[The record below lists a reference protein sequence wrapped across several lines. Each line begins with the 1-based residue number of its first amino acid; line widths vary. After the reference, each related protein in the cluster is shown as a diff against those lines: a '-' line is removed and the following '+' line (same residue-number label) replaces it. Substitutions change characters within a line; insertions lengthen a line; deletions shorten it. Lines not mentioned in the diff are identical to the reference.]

1 MNELLKNQRN
11 IFVAISSGILLLVII
26 WYFGFHQSIAAA
38 YSDIQQ
44 SQKSLASKH
53 NKYRRMESEI
63 INIRDEWYSL
73 NEEFEIVIRRI
84 PDKSFI
90 DNVSNV
96 LYNMI
101 KNNGLSIISYSPS
114 NIAIDKKT
122 IILPESEDE
131 IIIEKI
137 PIDITIS
144 GSFLNFGKLLDNMTE
159 SQYRLTASNID
170 ISQKGNSPKQVIKF
184 ISYAYFQT
192 AIKKKYIAETV
203 KPKSKIKNPKPKEP
217 ELTSTKIKDRPE
229 DAPENIP
236 DWMFEPATE
245 PIVESETA
253 QKTDIQTQKNGKKMD
268 LVQKPNTRANDPKT
282 TKKRVWTGIGKNPY
296 DIIEVNTKELS
307 PELVGK
313 ITERILIQLNDNAYI
328 IDDLK
333 FMIDDY
339 NSNYADVI
347 QLLLEN
353 NTIAYNDNK
362 ELYIVNVE

>member
-11 IFVAISSGILLLVII
+11 IFVAILSGIFLLVII
-26 WYFGFHQSIAAA
+26 WYFVFHQSLAAA
-38 YSDIQQ
+38 YSDIKQ
-44 SQKSLASKH
+44 SQKSLTSKRT
-53 NKYRRMESEI
+53 KYRRMESEI
-63 INIRDEWYSL
+63 INIQDEWYNL
-73 NEEFEIVIRRI
+73 NEEFEIVIDRI
-84 PDKSFI
+84 PDKSSF
-90 DNVSNV
+90 DNVSNA

-101 KNNGLSIISYSPS
+101 KNNGLSVISYSPS

-122 IILPESEDE
+122 IILPDSEDE

-137 PIDITIS
+137 PIDIEIN
-144 GSFLNFGKLLDNMTE
+144 GNFVNFGKFLENMTE

-170 ISQKGNSPKQVIKF
+170 IAQKGNSPKQVIKF

-192 AIKKKYIAETV
+192 AVKKKYIAETV

-253 QKTDIQTQKNGKKMD
+253 QKTDIQTQKNGKKKD

-313 ITERILIQLNDNAYI
+313 ITERILIQLNHNSYI
-328 IDDLK
+328 LDDLK
-333 FMIDDY
+333 FMINDY
-339 NSNYADVI
+339 NSNYTDVI

>member
-1 MNELLKNQRN
+1 MNELLKSQRN

-26 WYFGFHQSIAAA
+26 WYFGFHQSAAAA

-44 SQKSLASKH
+44 SQKSLASKR

-101 KNNGLSIISYSPS
+101 KNNGLSIINYSPS

-122 IILPESEDE
+122 IIMPESEDE

-137 PIDITIS
+137 PIDITIN

-159 SQYRLTASNID
+159 SRYRLTASNID
-170 ISQKGNSPKQVIKF
+170 IAKKNNSSKQVIKF

-192 AIKKKYIAETV
+192 AVKKEYIAETV

-217 ELTSTKIKDRPE
+217 ELTSTNIRPE

-236 DWMFEPATE
+236 EWMFEPATE
-245 PIVESETA
+245 PIVESETTR
-253 QKTDIQTQKNGKKMD
+253 KTDTQTQKKTKKKN
-268 LVQKPNTRANDPKT
+268 LVQRS
-282 TKKRVWTGIGKNPY
+282 
-296 DIIEVNTKELS
+296 NTKVNNQKYSKDLS
-307 PELVGK
+307 PERVGK
-313 ITERILIQLNDNAYI
+313 ITDKILRQLKRSAYI
-328 IDDLK
+328 LDDLK

-339 NSNYADVI
+339 NSNYTDVI

-353 NTIAYNDNK
+353 NTIAYNDKN
-362 ELYIVNVE
+362 ELFIVNVE

>member
-44 SQKSLASKH
+44 SQKSLASKR

-114 NIAIDKKT
+114 NVAIDKKT
-122 IILPESEDE
+122 IIMPESEDE

-137 PIDITIS
+137 PIDITIN

-159 SQYRLTASNID
+159 SRYRLTASNID
-170 ISQKGNSPKQVIKF
+170 IAKKNNSSKQVIKF

-192 AIKKKYIAETV
+192 GVKKEYIAETV

-217 ELTSTKIKDRPE
+217 ELTSTNIRPE

-236 DWMFEPATE
+236 EWMFEPATE
-245 PIVESETA
+245 PIVESETTR
-253 QKTDIQTQKNGKKMD
+253 KTDTQTQKKTKKKN
-268 LVQKPNTRANDPKT
+268 LVQRS
-282 TKKRVWTGIGKNPY
+282 
-296 DIIEVNTKELS
+296 NTKVNNQKISKDLS
-307 PELVGK
+307 PERVGK
-313 ITERILIQLNDNAYI
+313 ITDNILRQLNRSAYI
-328 IDDLK
+328 LDDLK

-339 NSNYADVI
+339 NSNYTDVI

-353 NTIAYNDNK
+353 NTIAYNDKN
-362 ELYIVNVE
+362 ELFIVNVE

>member
-26 WYFGFHQSIAAA
+26 WYFGFHQSAAAA

-44 SQKSLASKH
+44 SQKSLTSKR

-101 KNNGLSIISYSPS
+101 KNNGLSIINYSPS

-122 IILPESEDE
+122 IIMPESEDE

-137 PIDITIS
+137 PIDITIN

-159 SQYRLTASNID
+159 SRYRLTASNID
-170 ISQKGNSPKQVIKF
+170 IAKKNNSSKQVIKF

-192 AIKKKYIAETV
+192 AVKKEYIAKTV

-217 ELTSTKIKDRPE
+217 ELTSTNIRPE

-236 DWMFEPATE
+236 EWMFEPATE
-245 PIVESETA
+245 PIVESETTR
-253 QKTDIQTQKNGKKMD
+253 KTDTQTQKKTKKKN
-268 LVQKPNTRANDPKT
+268 LVQRS
-282 TKKRVWTGIGKNPY
+282 
-296 DIIEVNTKELS
+296 NTKVNNQKNSKDLS
-307 PELVGK
+307 PERVGK
-313 ITERILIQLNDNAYI
+313 ITDKILRQLKRSAYI
-328 IDDLK
+328 LDDLK

-339 NSNYADVI
+339 NSNYTDVI

-353 NTIAYNDNK
+353 NTIAYNDKN
-362 ELYIVNVE
+362 ELFIVNVE

>member
-26 WYFGFHQSIAAA
+26 WYFGFHQSAAAA

-44 SQKSLASKH
+44 SQKSLTSKR

-101 KNNGLSIISYSPS
+101 KNNGLSIINYSPS

-122 IILPESEDE
+122 IIMPESEDE

-137 PIDITIS
+137 PIDITIN

-170 ISQKGNSPKQVIKF
+170 IAKKNNSSKQVIKF

-192 AIKKKYIAETV
+192 AVKKEYIAETV

-217 ELTSTKIKDRPE
+217 ELTSTNIRPE

-236 DWMFEPATE
+236 EWMFEPATE
-245 PIVESETA
+245 PIVESVTTR
-253 QKTDIQTQKNGKKMD
+253 KTDTQTQKKTKKKN
-268 LVQKPNTRANDPKT
+268 LVQRS
-282 TKKRVWTGIGKNPY
+282 
-296 DIIEVNTKELS
+296 NTKVNNQKNSKDLS
-307 PELVGK
+307 PERVGK
-313 ITERILIQLNDNAYI
+313 ITDKILRQLKRSAYI
-328 IDDLK
+328 LDDLK

-339 NSNYADVI
+339 NSNYTDVI

-353 NTIAYNDNK
+353 NTIAYNDKN
-362 ELYIVNVE
+362 ELFIVNVE

>member
-11 IFVAISSGILLLVII
+11 IFVAILSGIFLLLLI
-26 WYFGFHQSIAAA
+26 WYFGFHQSLAAA
-38 YSDIQQ
+38 YSDIKQ
-44 SQKSLASKH
+44 SQKSLASKRT
-53 NKYRRMESEI
+53 KYRRMESEI
-63 INIRDEWYSL
+63 IKIQDEWYNL

-84 PDKSFI
+84 PDKSSI

-96 LYNMI
+96 LYSMI

-122 IILPESEDE
+122 IIMPESEDE

-137 PIDITIS
+137 PIDIEIN
-144 GSFLNFGKLLDNMTE
+144 GSFLNFGKLLENMTE

-170 ISQKGNSPKQVIKF
+170 IAQKGNSTKQVIKF

-192 AIKKKYIAETV
+192 AVKKKYIAETV

-217 ELTSTKIKDRPE
+217 ELTSTKIMDRPE

-245 PIVESETA
+245 PIVESETT
-253 QKTDIQTQKNGKKMD
+253 QKTDTQTQKK
-268 LVQKPNTRANDPKT
+268 
-282 TKKRVWTGIGKNPY
+282 TKKKYLAQRSNTKNNNQNKP
-296 DIIEVNTKELS
+296 KELS
-307 PELVGK
+307 PDLAGK
-313 ITERILIQLNDNAYI
+313 ITETILTQLNHNTYI
-328 IDDLK
+328 LDDLK

-339 NSNYADVI
+339 DSNYDNVI
-347 QLLLEN
+347 QFLLKN
-353 NTIAYNDNK
+353 NTIAYNDKN
-362 ELYIVNVE
+362 ELFIVNVE

>member
-11 IFVAISSGILLLVII
+11 IFVAICSGILLLVLI
-26 WYFGFHQSIAAA
+26 WYFRFHQSLAAA
-38 YSDIQQ
+38 YSDIKQ
-44 SQKSLASKH
+44 SQKSLVSKRT
-53 NKYRRMESEI
+53 KYRRMESEI
-63 INIRDEWYSL
+63 IIIQDEWYTL
-73 NEEFEIVIRRI
+73 NEEFEIVIDRI
-84 PDKSFI
+84 PDKSSF
-90 DNVSNV
+90 DNVSNA

-122 IILPESEDE
+122 IILPDSEDE

-137 PIDITIS
+137 PIDIEIN
-144 GSFLNFGKLLDNMTE
+144 GNFVNFGKFLENIAE
-159 SQYRLTASNID
+159 SRYRLTASNID
-170 ISQKGNSPKQVIKF
+170 IAQKGNSAKQNIKF

-313 ITERILIQLNDNAYI
+313 ITERILIQLNHNSYI
-328 IDDLK
+328 LDDLK
-333 FMIDDY
+333 FMIDGY
-339 NSNYADVI
+339 NSNYTDVI
-347 QLLLEN
+347 QLLLEK

-362 ELYIVNVE
+362 ELYIVNIE

>member
-26 WYFGFHQSIAAA
+26 WYFGFHQSVAAE

-44 SQKSLASKH
+44 SQKSLVSKR

-63 INIRDEWYSL
+63 INIRNEWYSL

-90 DNVSNV
+90 DNVSNA

-122 IILPESEDE
+122 IIMPESEDE
-131 IIIEKI
+131 IIIEKV

-144 GSFLNFGKLLDNMTE
+144 GSFLNFGKLLDNMTD
-159 SQYRLTASNID
+159 SQYRFTASNID
-170 ISQKGNSPKQVIKF
+170 IAKKGNSAKQVIKF

-192 AIKKKYIAETV
+192 AVKKEYIAETV
-203 KPKSKIKNPKPKEP
+203 KPKSKIKSPKPKEP
-217 ELTSTKIKDRPE
+217 ELTSTNIRPE

-236 DWMFEPATE
+236 EWMFEPATE
-245 PIVESETA
+245 PIVNSETIR
-253 QKTDIQTQKNGKKMD
+253 KTDPQTQKKTKKKN
-268 LVQKPNTRANDPKT
+268 LVQKPNTKVNNPKT
-282 TKKRVWTGIGKNPY
+282 TKTRVWTGNGKKPY
-296 DIIEVNTKELS
+296 DIIEVDTKKLS

-313 ITERILIQLNDNAYI
+313 ITETILIQLNHNSYI
-328 IDDLK
+328 LDDLK
-333 FMIDDY
+333 FMIDGY
-339 NSNYADVI
+339 NSNYTDVI
-347 QLLLEN
+347 QLLLEK

-362 ELYIVNVE
+362 ELYIVNIE

>member
-44 SQKSLASKH
+44 SQKSLASKR

-90 DNVSNV
+90 DNVSNT

-137 PIDITIS
+137 PIDITIN

-159 SQYRLTASNID
+159 SRYRLTASNIN
-170 ISQKGNSPKQVIKF
+170 IAKKNNSSKQVIKF

-192 AIKKKYIAETV
+192 GVKKEYIAETV
-203 KPKSKIKNPKPKEP
+203 KPKSNIKNPKPKEP
-217 ELTSTKIKDRPE
+217 ELTSTNIRPE

-236 DWMFEPATE
+236 EWMFEPATE
-245 PIVESETA
+245 PIIESETTR
-253 QKTDIQTQKNGKKMD
+253 KTDTQTQKKTKKKN
-268 LVQKPNTRANDPKT
+268 LVQRS
-282 TKKRVWTGIGKNPY
+282 
-296 DIIEVNTKELS
+296 NTKVNNQKISKDLS
-307 PELVGK
+307 PERVGK
-313 ITERILIQLNDNAYI
+313 ITDNILRQLNRSAYI
-328 IDDLK
+328 LDDLK

-339 NSNYADVI
+339 NSNYTDVI

-353 NTIAYNDNK
+353 NTIAYNDKN
-362 ELYIVNVE
+362 ELFIVNVE

>member
-26 WYFGFHQSIAAA
+26 WYFGFHQSAAAA

-44 SQKSLASKH
+44 SQKSLASKR

-101 KNNGLSIISYSPS
+101 KNNGLSIINYSPS

-122 IILPESEDE
+122 IIMPESEDE

-137 PIDITIS
+137 PIDITIN

-159 SQYRLTASNID
+159 SRYRLTASNID
-170 ISQKGNSPKQVIKF
+170 IAKKNNSSKQVIKF

-192 AIKKKYIAETV
+192 AVKKEYIAETV

-217 ELTSTKIKDRPE
+217 ELTSTNIRPE

-236 DWMFEPATE
+236 EWMFEPATE
-245 PIVESETA
+245 PIVESETTR
-253 QKTDIQTQKNGKKMD
+253 KTDTQTQKKTKKKN
-268 LVQKPNTRANDPKT
+268 LVQRS
-282 TKKRVWTGIGKNPY
+282 
-296 DIIEVNTKELS
+296 NTKVNNQKNSKDLS
-307 PELVGK
+307 PERVGK
-313 ITERILIQLNDNAYI
+313 ITDKILRQLKRSAYI
-328 IDDLK
+328 LDDLK

-339 NSNYADVI
+339 NSNYTDVI

-353 NTIAYNDNK
+353 NTIAYNDKN
-362 ELYIVNVE
+362 ELFIVNVE

>member
-11 IFVAISSGILLLVII
+11 IFVAISSGIFLLVLI
-26 WYFGFHQSIAAA
+26 WYFGFHQSLSAA
-38 YSDIQQ
+38 YSNIQQ
-44 SQKSLASKH
+44 SQKSLVSKR

-63 INIRDEWYSL
+63 INIRDDWFSL
-73 NEEFEIVIRRI
+73 NDEFEIVIRRI
-84 PDKSFI
+84 PDKSSI

-96 LYNMI
+96 LYSMI
-101 KNNGLSIISYSPS
+101 KNNGLSVISYSPS

-122 IILPESEDE
+122 IIMPESEDE

-137 PIDITIS
+137 PIDIEIN
-144 GSFLNFGKLLDNMTE
+144 GSFVNFGKLLENMAE

-192 AIKKKYIAETV
+192 AVKKKYTAETV
-203 KPKSKIKNPKPKEP
+203 KPKTKIKSPKPKEA
-217 ELTSTKIKDRPE
+217 ELTSTNKMDRPE

-253 QKTDIQTQKNGKKMD
+253 QKTDIQTQKNGKKKD

-296 DIIEVNTKELS
+296 DIIEVNTKDLS

-362 ELYIVNVE
+362 ELYIVDVE

>member
-11 IFVAISSGILLLVII
+11 IFVAILSGIFLLVII
-26 WYFGFHQSIAAA
+26 WYFVFHQSLAAA
-38 YSDIQQ
+38 YSDIKQ
-44 SQKSLASKH
+44 SHKSLTSKRT
-53 NKYRRMESEI
+53 KYKRMESEI
-63 INIRDEWYSL
+63 INIQDEWYNL
-73 NEEFEIVIRRI
+73 NEEFEIVIDRI
-84 PDKSFI
+84 PDKSSF
-90 DNVSNV
+90 DNVSSA

-101 KNNGLSIISYSPS
+101 KNNGLSVTSYSPS

-137 PIDITIS
+137 PIDIEIN
-144 GSFLNFGKLLDNMTE
+144 GNFINFGKLLENMTD

-170 ISQKGNSPKQVIKF
+170 IAQKGNSSKLIIKF

-192 AIKKKYIAETV
+192 AVKKGYIADSV
-203 KPKSKIKNPKPKEP
+203 KPKSKIKNPKSKEP

-245 PIVESETA
+245 PIVESETIR
-253 QKTDIQTQKNGKKMD
+253 KTDTQTQKKGKKNN
-268 LVQKPNTRANDPKT
+268 LVQKPNTRVSNPKT
-282 TKKRVWTGIGKNPY
+282 TKTRVWTGNGKKPY
-296 DIIEVNTKELS
+296 DIIEVDIKELS
-307 PELVGK
+307 PELVEK
-313 ITERILIQLNDNAYI
+313 IAETILIQLNHNSYI
-328 IDDLK
+328 LDDLK

-339 NSNYADVI
+339 NSNYTDVI
-347 QLLLEN
+347 QLLLEK

-362 ELYIVNVE
+362 ELYIVNIE

>member
-11 IFVAISSGILLLVII
+11 IFVAISSGMLLLVII
-26 WYFGFHQSIAAA
+26 WYFGFHQSVAAA
-38 YSDIQQ
+38 YSDILQ
-44 SQKSLASKH
+44 SQKSLASKR

-131 IIIEKI
+131 IIIEKV
-137 PIDITIS
+137 PIEITIS

-170 ISQKGNSPKQVIKF
+170 IAKKGNSAKQVIKF

-192 AIKKKYIAETV
+192 AVKKEYIAETV

-217 ELTSTKIKDRPE
+217 ELTSTNIRPE

-236 DWMFEPATE
+236 EWMFEPATE
-245 PIVESETA
+245 PIVESETTR
-253 QKTDIQTQKNGKKMD
+253 KTDTQTQKKTKKKN
-268 LVQKPNTRANDPKT
+268 LVQRS
-282 TKKRVWTGIGKNPY
+282 
-296 DIIEVNTKELS
+296 NTKVNNQKNSKDLS
-307 PELVGK
+307 PERVGK
-313 ITERILIQLNDNAYI
+313 ITDKILRQLKRSAYI
-328 IDDLK
+328 LDDLK

-339 NSNYADVI
+339 NSNYTDVI

-353 NTIAYNDNK
+353 NTIAYNDKN
-362 ELYIVNVE
+362 ELFIVNVE

>member
-26 WYFGFHQSIAAA
+26 WYFGFHQSAAAA

-44 SQKSLASKH
+44 SQKSLTSKR

-101 KNNGLSIISYSPS
+101 KNNGLSIINYSPS

-122 IILPESEDE
+122 IIMPESEDE

-137 PIDITIS
+137 PIDITIN

-159 SQYRLTASNID
+159 SRYRLTASNID
-170 ISQKGNSPKQVIKF
+170 IAKKNNSSKQVIKF

-192 AIKKKYIAETV
+192 AVKKEYIAETV

-217 ELTSTKIKDRPE
+217 ELTSTNIRPE

-236 DWMFEPATE
+236 EWMFEPATE
-245 PIVESETA
+245 PIVESETTR
-253 QKTDIQTQKNGKKMD
+253 KTDTQTQKKTKKKN
-268 LVQKPNTRANDPKT
+268 LVQRS
-282 TKKRVWTGIGKNPY
+282 
-296 DIIEVNTKELS
+296 NTKVNNQKNSKDLS
-307 PELVGK
+307 PERVGK
-313 ITERILIQLNDNAYI
+313 ITDKILRQLKRSAYI
-328 IDDLK
+328 LDDLK

-339 NSNYADVI
+339 NSNYTDVI

-353 NTIAYNDNK
+353 NTIAYNDKN
-362 ELYIVNVE
+362 ELFIVNVE

>member
-11 IFVAISSGILLLVII
+11 IFVAILSGIFLLVII
-26 WYFGFHQSIAAA
+26 WYFVFHQSLATA
-38 YSDIQQ
+38 YSNIKQ
-44 SQKSLASKH
+44 SQKSLTSKRT
-53 NKYRRMESEI
+53 KYRRMESEI
-63 INIRDEWYSL
+63 INIQDEWYNL
-73 NEEFEIVIRRI
+73 NEEFEIVIDRI
-84 PDKSFI
+84 PDKSSF
-90 DNVSNV
+90 DNVSNA

-101 KNNGLSIISYSPS
+101 KNNGLSVISYSPS
-114 NIAIDKKT
+114 NIAIENKT
-122 IILPESEDE
+122 IILPDSEDE

-137 PIDITIS
+137 PIDIEIH
-144 GSFLNFGKLLDNMTE
+144 GSFVNFGKLLENMTE

-170 ISQKGNSPKQVIKF
+170 IAQKGNSAKQVIKF

-192 AIKKKYIAETV
+192 AIKNKYIAEMV
-203 KPKSKIKNPKPKEP
+203 KPKTKIKSPKPKET

-245 PIVESETA
+245 PIVESETT
-253 QKTDIQTQKNGKKMD
+253 QKTDTQTQKKTKKKN

-296 DIIEVNTKELS
+296 DIIEVNTKDLS

-313 ITERILIQLNDNAYI
+313 ITERILIQLNHNSYI
-328 IDDLK
+328 LDDLK

-339 NSNYADVI
+339 NSNYTDVI
-347 QLLLEN
+347 QLLLNN

>member
-11 IFVAISSGILLLVII
+11 IFVAILSGIFFFVII
-26 WYFGFHQSIAAA
+26 WYFVFHQSLAAA
-38 YSDIQQ
+38 YSNIKQ
-44 SQKSLASKH
+44 SQKSLTSKRT
-53 NKYRRMESEI
+53 KYRRMESEI
-63 INIRDEWYSL
+63 INIQDEWYNL
-73 NEEFEIVIRRI
+73 NEEFEIVIDRI
-84 PDKSFI
+84 PDKSSF
-90 DNVSNV
+90 DNVSNA

-101 KNNGLSIISYSPS
+101 KNNGLSVISYSPS

-122 IILPESEDE
+122 IILPDSEDE

-137 PIDITIS
+137 PIDIEIN
-144 GSFLNFGKLLDNMTE
+144 GNFVNFGKFLENMTE

-170 ISQKGNSPKQVIKF
+170 IAQKGNSTKQVIKF

-192 AIKKKYIAETV
+192 AIKKKYIAEKI
-203 KPKSKIKNPKPKEP
+203 KPKSKIKNPKPKEA
-217 ELTSTKIKDRPE
+217 ELTSTKIKDRPK

-245 PIVESETA
+245 PIVESETT
-253 QKTDIQTQKNGKKMD
+253 QKTDTQIQKNGKKKD
-268 LVQKPNTRANDPKT
+268 LVQKLNTIANDPKT

-296 DIIEVNTKELS
+296 DIIEVDIKKLS
-307 PELVGK
+307 PERVGK
-313 ITERILIQLNDNAYI
+313 ITETILIQLNDNAYI

-339 NSNYADVI
+339 NSNYTDVI

-353 NTIAYNDNK
+353 NTIAYNDKK
-362 ELYIVNVE
+362 ELYIVNIE

>member
-44 SQKSLASKH
+44 AQKSLASKR

-131 IIIEKI
+131 IIIEKV

-159 SQYRLTASNID
+159 SRYRLTASNID
-170 ISQKGNSPKQVIKF
+170 ISKKGNSTKQVIKF

-192 AIKKKYIAETV
+192 GVKKEYSAETV
-203 KPKSKIKNPKPKEP
+203 KPKSKIKKPKPKEP
-217 ELTSTKIKDRPE
+217 ELTSTNIRPE

-236 DWMFEPATE
+236 EWMFEPATE
-245 PIVESETA
+245 PIVESETTR
-253 QKTDIQTQKNGKKMD
+253 KTDTQTQKMTKKKN
-268 LVQKPNTRANDPKT
+268 LVQKPNTRANNSKT
-282 TKKRVWTGIGKNPY
+282 TKKRVWTGNGKNPY

-313 ITERILIQLNDNAYI
+313 ITETILIQLNDNSYI
-328 IDDLK
+328 LDDLK

-339 NSNYADVI
+339 NSNYTDVI
-347 QLLLEN
+347 QLLLEK
-353 NTIAYNDNK
+353 NTIAYNDKK
-362 ELYIVNVE
+362 ELYIVNIE

>member
-26 WYFGFHQSIAAA
+26 WYFVFHQSAAAA

-44 SQKSLASKH
+44 SQKSLTSKR

-101 KNNGLSIISYSPS
+101 KNNGLSIINYSPS

-122 IILPESEDE
+122 IIMPESEDE

-137 PIDITIS
+137 PIDITIN

-159 SQYRLTASNID
+159 SRYRLTASNID
-170 ISQKGNSPKQVIKF
+170 IAKNNNSSKQVIKF

-192 AIKKKYIAETV
+192 AVKKEYIAETV

-217 ELTSTKIKDRPE
+217 ELTSTNIRPE

-236 DWMFEPATE
+236 EWMFEPATE
-245 PIVESETA
+245 PIVESEITR
-253 QKTDIQTQKNGKKMD
+253 KTDTQTQKKTKKKN
-268 LVQKPNTRANDPKT
+268 LVQRS
-282 TKKRVWTGIGKNPY
+282 
-296 DIIEVNTKELS
+296 NTKVNNQKNSKDLS
-307 PELVGK
+307 PERVGK
-313 ITERILIQLNDNAYI
+313 ITDKILRQLKRSAYI
-328 IDDLK
+328 LDDLK

-339 NSNYADVI
+339 NSNYTDVI

-353 NTIAYNDNK
+353 NTIAYNDKN
-362 ELYIVNVE
+362 ELFIVNVE